1 MDPLSAIASVAGI
14 ATAAG
19 EVAKILGPYITAS
32 SDAPKIAAQISSEAL
47 ATQTILSALEQLASN
62 FSAGN
67 AKYASLIE
75 VDQLVAVL
83 TDGVLIFS
91 DLEAV
96 LQTLPPAEPMSPG
109 GRLWS
114 PMQWVRKKGSLT
126 ALFTRLQA
134 FKLSVNCILSIL
146 QSDSQARAESSQQH
160 LLSAV
165 ETLLEGNDNLA
176 NRMMGMETAIDAMS
190 QRRSTTP
197 FTSRTDSAVP
207 PPAIPRRS
215 SLFEFGF
222 EHDLK
227 ASRVYRRAKR
237 DTMDF
242 SVRSSVARTH
252 AWSIFSGISLSNIS
266 EISVLALPLYADDIA
281 NPQHYNFGYEILQPK
296 ALLSPTVYTKS
307 IYHECV
313 ELQLQLSQLEWFDAL
328 HQKEAQVAE
337 DRNPLQV
344 LIAIFQRGTSL
355 LMLFNQLDKSQIKKW
370 ETLIDSPQSST
381 VAGLATIEFVQACV
395 NCLEFQPPDCFTVTD
410 LMGPDST
417 GHIKVIRL
425 VRLLAARLTKSGVIQ
440 AVVFEPTPDIF
451 TTDPSPAG
459 LAVDDFLRDERFYL
473 KRLESLLEA
482 ADQITPCNTLPVDTL
497 KQVFAPVGPL
507 VDAQR
512 EFLIKA
518 EMLATKPCLLQDWH
532 LAFWKWSQQSSS
544 CYAALVTAEK
554 ESKETIRAALSSTE
568 NHNSER
574 RALLGESLAS
584 LGLPS
589 QRLEKYEAFLK
600 ELSKHGLHEAG
611 DIELAM
617 ARLQQVKEDVD
628 DAAVSQELQKT
639 AIVFSA
645 GLDLEGR
652 AAVGKLGEL
661 LMFDHVDITTPEGDP
676 VEQSHLFLYQKG
688 ILQAKESLPNIP
700 RRGIL
705 RSRKPFPQDCPK
717 TQLSIAQII
726 RAEKIGY
733 VHTPQGQEPKVF
745 KIGWWTG
752 MEEEAGL
759 EAAISSFRQVTI
771 IHFSPMSSSLT
782 GPEKLIQSY
791 SVDEYGPSIKDP
803 YRKLCVIDDEVA
815 LLDVLDTAGHEEYPA
830 VREQHMR
837 TGDGFLLVYN
847 VASRQNFEEI
857 LFLQLRIL
865 RMYDKDYFP
874 MVLVGNEFSEKSER
888 EVSRQEGEALA
899 RAMGCEFIEVDA
911 KSGVN
916 VDKAFYDLVREI
928 RRYFSGHDKASNI
941 NQGQDSFG

>member
-96 LQTLPPAEPMSPG
+96 LQTLPPAEPMSP
-109 GRLWS
+109 
-114 PMQWVRKKGSLT
+114 
-126 ALFTRLQA
+126 
-134 FKLSVNCILSIL
+134 
-146 QSDSQARAESSQQH
+146 
-160 LLSAV
+160 
-165 ETLLEGNDNLA
+165 EGNDNLA

-381 VAGLATIEFVQACV
+381 VAGLATIEFVQA
-395 NCLEFQPPDCFTVTD
+395 LTD

-600 ELSKHGLHEAG
+600 
-611 DIELAM
+611 
-617 ARLQQVKEDVD
+617 V
-628 DAAVSQELQKT
+628 
-639 AIVFSA
+639 
-645 GLDLEGR
+645 
-652 AAVGKLGEL
+652 
-661 LMFDHVDITTPEGDP
+661 
-676 VEQSHLFLYQKG
+676 
-688 ILQAKESLPNIP
+688 
-700 RRGIL
+700 
-705 RSRKPFPQDCPK
+705 
-717 TQLSIAQII
+717 
-726 RAEKIGY
+726 
-733 VHTPQGQEPKVF
+733 
-745 KIGWWTG
+745 
-752 MEEEAGL
+752 
-759 EAAISSFRQVTI
+759 
-771 IHFSPMSSSLT
+771 
-782 GPEKLIQSY
+782 
-791 SVDEYGPSIKDP
+791 
-803 YRKLCVIDDEVA
+803 
-815 LLDVLDTAGHEEYPA
+815 
-830 VREQHMR
+830 
-837 TGDGFLLVYN
+837 
-847 VASRQNFEEI
+847 
-857 LFLQLRIL
+857 
-865 RMYDKDYFP
+865 
-874 MVLVGNEFSEKSER
+874 
-888 EVSRQEGEALA
+888 
-899 RAMGCEFIEVDA
+899 
-911 KSGVN
+911 
-916 VDKAFYDLVREI
+916 
-928 RRYFSGHDKASNI
+928 
-941 NQGQDSFG
+941 